1 MDGYITTPLD
11 TDARTISDEV
21 IAAIQGRF
29 PEWTPAEANLET
41 IIIDTFAQAIADA
54 RDVASLIGAEI
65 FRAWGLHVAGV
76 APIEATRATAT
87 TTWTLTDTLGHTIT
101 AGTIVQMMDGD
112 TAVPFATTTDTVI
125 APGSSTATGVTIQ
138 AVDTGSAANNL
149 AGTISLVDSLAFV
162 STITIA
168 SGTTAGGS
176 DGETDAA
183 YLDRLREEVTLISPR
198 PVLPDDYAIL
208 ARRVPGVHRALAIDG
223 YNPHHNRL
231 TANQS
236 SIETNTTG
244 LNVDANA
251 TIARTTTTSADGVA
265 ALRVTASA
273 AGDAS
278 AKTDVGVN
286 GIPVQAGASYTA
298 LASFRPNSAAR
309 NCHTD
314 IIWYTAAGAVISTSS
329 GTAASCPS
337 GTYTQRTVT
346 ATAPANAAFAAV
358 RVAFAGSAAADICDV
373 DKLALHE
380 GDSTTW
386 ALGQSDGTNTQRC
399 ICIAALDENG
409 DPVSASVRTA
419 IQTYLDG
426 LREVN
431 FQVATTPPT
440 VTQIT
445 VTFTALT
452 YPGFDTAD
460 VAARAEDAVNTFL
473 KPATWGAPNAG
484 DTDTWILEKTVRYFD
499 VAHIISQVEGI
510 RTVTALTIQGASS
523 DYTLPGVAPV
533 PTGFSVTGTVTL

>member
-21 IAAIQGRF
+21 VAAIQARF
-29 PEWTPAEANLET
+29 PEWTPADGNLET

-76 APIEATRATAT
+76 TPIEATSATAT
-87 TTWTLTDTLGHTIT
+87 TTWTLTDTVGHTIP
-101 AGTIVQMMDGD
+101 AGTIVQLMDGD
-112 TAVPFATTTDTVI
+112 TAVPFATTIDKVVP
-125 APGSSTATGVTIQ
+125 AGQSTATNVTIQ
-138 AVDTGSAANNL
+138 AVDTGAAANGL
-149 AGTISLVDSLAFV
+149 AGTVSLVDSLAFV
-162 STITIA
+162 SAITIT
-168 SGTTAGGS
+168 SGSTGGGA
-176 DGETDAA
+176 DGETDSA

-198 PVLPDDYAIL
+198 PVLPNDFAIL

-244 LNVDANA
+244 LNVDVNT
-251 TIARTTTTSADGVA
+251 TIARTTATSADGVA
-265 ALRVTASA
+265 ALRLTAVA
-273 AGDAS
+273 AGEAA
-278 AKTDVGVN
+278 AKTDVGVT

-298 LASFRPNSAAR
+298 LASFRPNTAAR
-309 NCHTD
+309 NAHTD
-314 IIWYTAAGAVISTSS
+314 IIWYTAAGAVISTSA
-329 GTAASCPS
+329 GVAGSCPTGS
-337 GTYTQRTVT
+337 YTQRTVT

-358 RVAFAGSAAADICDV
+358 RVAFTGSGAGDICDV
-373 DKLALHE
+373 DKLAIHE

-386 ALGQSDGTNTQRC
+386 TLGPSTGIDTQRC
-399 ICIAALDENG
+399 VCIAALDENG
-409 DPVSASVRTA
+409 DPVSPSVRTA

-440 VTQIT
+440 VTPID

-460 VAARAEDAVNTFL
+460 VAARAQDAVYTFL
-473 KPATWGAPNAG
+473 LPASWGTPNAG

-510 RTVTALTIQGASS
+510 RTVTALTIQGAAA
-523 DYTLPGVAPV
+523 DYTLPGIAPV
-533 PTGFSVTGTVTL
+533 PTGFSVSGTVTL